1 MNNRDKLISIISDNG
16 LERRDIAELVK
27 VKLEIVDRW
36 LASHESKHH
45 EEVPDMAIE
54 LLEIKMALR
63 KKKAKRK

>member
-16 LERRDIAELVK
+16 LERRVIAELVK

>member
-54 LLEIKMALR
+54 LLELKIALR
-63 KKKAKRK
+63 KQKAKRK

>member
-27 VKLEIVDRW
+27 VKLDIVDRW

-54 LLEIKMALR
+54 LLELKMALR
-63 KKKAKRK
+63 KRKAKRK

>member
-54 LLEIKMALR
+54 LLELKMALR
-63 KKKAKRK
+63 KQKAKRK